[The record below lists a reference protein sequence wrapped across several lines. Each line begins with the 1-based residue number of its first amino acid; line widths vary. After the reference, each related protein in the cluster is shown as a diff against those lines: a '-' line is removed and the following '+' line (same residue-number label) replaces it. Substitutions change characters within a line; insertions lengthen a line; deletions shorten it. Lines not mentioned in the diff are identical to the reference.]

1 MERCTF
7 YHYWRSSAS
16 WRVRWALQIKG
27 IAFDSVGVDL
37 VHGEQSTAAHQAR
50 NPMGRVPAL
59 VLADGRSLGESV
71 AILEWLDETI
81 PAPAPALYPKDPWQ
95 RARTRQLVEIINAS
109 VQPLQNI
116 SVLRRLSPESPV
128 QRAWAAHYNELGLGA
143 YEALLAQIAA
153 EGGGNG
159 PFSIGDELTAADI
172 FLVPQVYSA
181 RRFDVDVSRF
191 PRVLAA
197 EAAAR
202 ATPFAE
208 AARPENQPGAAAT

>member
-1 MERCTF
+1 MQRCTL

-16 WRVRWALQIKG
+16 WRTRWALSIKG
-27 IAFDSVGVDL
+27 VSFESVPIDL
-37 VHGEQSTAAHQAR
+37 LTGEQAEAEHKAR
-50 NPMGRVPAL
+50 NPLGRVPAL

-81 PAPAPALYPKDPWQ
+81 PTPALYPEDPWQ
-95 RARTRQLVEIINAS
+95 RARTRQLVEIVNAAI
-109 VQPLQNI
+109 QPLQNI
-116 SVLRRLSPESPV
+116 SVLRRLSPDSAA
-128 QRAWAAHYNELGLGA
+128 QRAWAAHFNELGLGA

-159 PFSIGDELTAADI
+159 PFSIGDTLTAADI

-181 RRFDVDVSRF
+181 RRFHVDVSRF

-197 EAAAR
+197 EEAAR
-202 ATPFAE
+202 ATPHAE
-208 AARPENQPGAAAT
+208 AARPENQPGATP